1 MGFVFSI
8 DDGESL
14 ATNISLA
21 FLFPVFITF
30 KVHGHCMCR
39 HNTKG
44 LNCELCMDFYHD
56 LPWRPAEGRNS
67 NACKS
72 KSQPKRCFVFC
83 LFCLLGA
90 ALAAYGGSQA
100 RGLIG
105 VVAAGLCQSHSNAR
119 SEPFLQPTPQLMAT
133 LDP

>member
-1 MGFVFSI
+1 MNSAWISTMIYLGGLLKVETATHVKVSLSQRDALFFV
-8 DDGESL
+8 
-14 ATNISLA
+14 
-21 FLFPVFITF
+21 
-30 KVHGHCMCR
+30 
-39 HNTKG
+39 
-44 LNCELCMDFYHD
+44 
-56 LPWRPAEGRNS
+56 
-67 NACKS
+67 
-72 KSQPKRCFVFC
+72 C